1 MRRMRRNIT
10 ARKAL
15 LAFYV
20 LAVVTLGFAHLPLAI
35 PQNDLAAYALPDGT
49 LPIICGAGS
58 GSAPGKQHAG
68 ATCDA
73 CLLTAAPGLP
83 LKVDLSVDASPTPQN
98 VFAAV
103 AEQTCAQP
111 VKSANARSRAPP
123 LFHA

>member
-1 MRRMRRNIT
+1 MRRNIA

-20 LAVVTLGFAHLPLAI
+20 LAVATLGFAHLPLAI
-35 PQNDLAAYALPDGT
+35 PQIDLTAYALPDGT
-49 LPIICGAGS
+49 LPVICGVGT

-83 LKVDLSVDASPTPQN
+83 LKVGLSVDAPATPQN

-123 LFHA
+123 VSYA